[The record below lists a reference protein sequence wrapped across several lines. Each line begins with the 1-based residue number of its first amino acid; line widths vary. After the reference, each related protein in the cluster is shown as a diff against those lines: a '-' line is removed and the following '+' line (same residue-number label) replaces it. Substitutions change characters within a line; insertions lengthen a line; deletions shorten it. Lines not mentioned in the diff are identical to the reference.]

1 MAGKISQ
8 KHAAG
13 LRRLREQALRW
24 RPGELGPDEGDE
36 AFQQHKLLAT
46 GIQKITLL
54 DRFKD
59 SESETNA
66 WVRYFVRCFPEDRND
81 GTDARLLFDDWR
93 TSLIKNGA
101 PGERVVICHGRQP
114 NSHWVWDRHDRL
126 SIDLESMWD
135 DFGHSLG
142 EFDRYL
148 RENPDR
154 CAIALDRFNRK
165 GTFTVEELIPRDYGM
180 LAGPTVVD
188 SRSAEFSASASS
200 SVTTIKLEDN
210 EDGTFKL

>member
-24 RPGELGPDEGDE
+24 RPRELGPDEGDE
-36 AFQQHKLLAT
+36 AFQQHKLLAA

-54 DRFKD
+54 DKCKD
-59 SESETNA
+59 SESETDA
-66 WVRYFVRCFPEDRND
+66 WVRYFVRCFPEDRNHAA
-81 GTDARLLFDDWR
+81 DARLLFDDWR

-101 PGERVVICHGRQP
+101 PGERVVVCHGRQL

-135 DFGHSLG
+135 DFERSLG
-142 EFDRYL
+142 EFEKYL
-148 RENPDR
+148 REDPTR
-154 CAIALDRFNRK
+154 RAIALDRFRKK
-165 GTFTVEELIPRDYGM
+165 GTFSVEELIPRDFGA
-180 LAGPTVVD
+180 LAGATVFD
-188 SRSAEFSASASS
+188 SSGAFSASASS
-200 SVTTIKLEDN
+200 SLSVIKPRE
-210 EDGTFKL
+210 